1 MTTYVFSSLAM
12 CLAPPLTRIWSSGI
26 LVFKNIIKYFC
37 SRCIDDGIP
46 YKVIHNASIMNAV
59 GCCGLQLYSFG
70 ETISMCFWDGNWRP
84 DSYYDKIVANRK
96 MGFHTLCLLDIKV
109 KEQTVENLMRGNGVY
124 EPPRFMT
131 THQVFIRNRSF

>member
-1 MTTYVFSSLAM
+1 MHWRWHPVQSDSQCVDHECGRLLRITALLIWRDHFNVFL
-12 CLAPPLTRIWSSGI
+12 
-26 LVFKNIIKYFC
+26 
-37 SRCIDDGIP
+37 
-46 YKVIHNASIMNAV
+46 
-59 GCCGLQLYSFG
+59 
-70 ETISMCFWDGNWRP
+70 DGNWRP

-131 THQVFIRNRSF
+131 THQVSIEIETFEYLQNLDYF

>member
-1 MTTYVFSSLAM
+1 M
-12 CLAPPLTRIWSSGI
+12 CLYVPLELYFNNSGI
-26 LVFKNIIKYFC
+26 LF
-37 SRCIDDGIP
+37 RCIDDGIP

-109 KEQTVENLMRGNGVY
+109 KEQTVENLMRGNGIY
-124 EPPRFMT
+124 EPPRFMR
-131 THQVFIRNRSF
+131 THQVNSILLKLARILMEYINGFCR